1 VLQAQDLWTPA
12 AESYAGS
19 PTTAM
24 RLWRTRVED
33 DGSFFSLDGITLD
46 PRVGYALKRSPL
58 EDDEIERYWAL

>member
-33 DGSFFSLDGITLD
+33 DGSFFSLDGISCAWFSQ
-46 PRVGYALKRSPL
+46 P
-58 EDDEIERYWAL
+58 DDGR